1 MTEILYKELSYAI
14 VGAAMEVHKTLGPNF
29 LESIYHKALAYEL
42 LQRGIPFESEK
53 PIQVYYKG
61 QLLGDF
67 KADMVVDNKIILEL
81 KSVSAI
87 IPVHEAQALNYLA
100 ATGFDLAI
108 ILNFG
113 SQSLQ
118 QKRIA
123 KSIK

>member
-1 MTEILYKELSYAI
+1 MTEILYKELSYEI
-14 VGAAMEVHKTLGPNF
+14 VGAAMEVHKTLGSGF

-42 LQRGIPFESEK
+42 LQRGIQFEAEK
-53 PIQVYYKG
+53 LIQVYYKG

-67 KADMVVDNKIILEL
+67 KADMIVDNKIILEL

-87 IPVHEAQALNYLA
+87 IPAHESQAMNYLA
-100 ATGFDLAI
+100 ATGFELAI

-113 SQSLQ
+113 SQSFQ

>member
-14 VGAAMEVHKTLGPNF
+14 IGAAMEVHKTLGPNF
-29 LESIYHKALAYEL
+29 LEVIYHKALAYEL
-42 LQRGIPFESEK
+42 LQLGIPFESEK
-53 PIQVYYKG
+53 LLQVYYKS
-61 QLLGDF
+61 QFLGDF
-67 KADMVVDNKIILEL
+67 KADMIVDNKIILEL
-81 KSVSAI
+81 KSVSTIVPA
-87 IPVHEAQALNYLA
+87 HEARALNYLA
-100 ATGFDLAI
+100 ATGLDLAI